1 MRKGVT
7 ERSRWRGIVVTAFA
21 FLAMILV
28 LVFGLQEVGERN
40 DGEQTRILESA
51 VRRATLTCYAIEGR
65 YPPGVEY
72 LKQHYGIMYDG
83 DKYIVSLD
91 SFADN
96 VMPDIFVLTQ
106 GGVEDEW

>member
-1 MRKGVT
+1 MRKGGS
-7 ERSRWRGIVVTAFA
+7 EGSRWRGILLTALA

-28 LVFGLQEVGERN
+28 LVFGLQEVGDRN
-40 DGEQTRILESA
+40 GDEQTRILESA
-51 VRRATLTCYAIEGR
+51 VRRATLTCYAVEGR

-72 LKQHYGIMYDG
+72 LKSHYGIMYDD
-83 DKYIVSLD
+83 DKYIVTLS
-91 SFADN
+91 SFASN